1 MMPMVF
7 MGLPRVS
14 VTPQHRPVPS
24 VPCRR
29 ATRSHV
35 TSQHSKYAVD
45 AARIIVEAMERD
57 AYRVMI
63 GGDAKLLDR
72 LSRFIP
78 ERSAGFI
85 YKQMKARLAD

>member
-1 MMPMVF
+1 
-7 MGLPRVS
+7 
-14 VTPQHRPVPS
+14 
-24 VPCRR
+24 
-29 ATRSHV
+29 
-35 TSQHSKYAVD
+35 
-45 AARIIVEAMERD
+45 MERD